1 MLKVLVLRKKID
13 TAKKQ
18 LEALRAKDAEFQTRE
33 AEIEKAINEAAEM
46 EGTEEEIA
54 EAQRTVEEEAEKFDA
69 EKKEHDA
76 EAAKLE
82 NDISEMEQELAE
94 AEKEQDTTPVPAEPE
109 KPAEAAEERKNE
121 RRNNMIKRTIFDRL
135 TMQERSAMFDR
146 EDVKNFMSNFRSY
159 LAKEK
164 RDIQG
169 GALLIPE
176 VFVGLLKENII
187 DYSKLYRHVNLQTI
201 GGKGRQIVQGTVSEA
216 VWTECC
222 AVLNEMNLAFNDVE
236 VDCYKVGAYFKVC
249 NAVLEDSD
257 IDLAATLLDA
267 MGQAI
272 GKALDKAILYG
283 RNAAGTQKMPM
294 GIVTR
299 LAQTSKPSDYPV
311 TARPWVDL
319 HSTNIV
325 ALTAGLT
332 GAALIAAIVEASGK
346 AKSSYSRGEKV
357 WVMNETTYT
366 KLMAATVSVD
376 AAGRVVSGVSDR
388 MPVVGGIIEVLN
400 FLPDNVIIGGYF
412 DLYLL
417 AERAGNQFAES
428 EHAFFIQ
435 DQTCFKGTAR
445 YDGQPVIAEG
455 FVAIGLEGTTPN
467 ATMPFA
473 PDNANTVTAILT
485 NSSAVTLD
493 PTDTFQIIAKTLP
506 VDGPVTYESSA
517 TSYATVSAD
526 GLITAVAQGSATIT
540 ITSGSATA
548 TVAVT
553 VTAGA

>member
-1 MLKVLVLRKKID
+1 MAEKRALSGTGVLIPDVFLGVLR
-13 TAKKQ
+13 
-18 LEALRAKDAEFQTRE
+18 
-33 AEIEKAINEAAEM
+33 
-46 EGTEEEIA
+46 
-54 EAQRTVEEEAEKFDA
+54 
-69 EKKEHDA
+69 
-76 EAAKLE
+76 E
-82 NDISEMEQELAE
+82 N
-94 AEKEQDTTPVPAEPE
+94 VV
-109 KPAEAAEERKNE
+109 N
-121 RRNNMIKRTIFDRL
+121 
-135 TMQERSAMFDR
+135 
-146 EDVKNFMSNFRSY
+146 
-159 LAKEK
+159 
-164 RDIQG
+164 
-169 GALLIPE
+169 
-176 VFVGLLKENII
+176 
-187 DYSKLYRHVNLQTI
+187 YSKLYSRVNVRPLT
-201 GGKGRQIVQGTVSEA
+201 GTGRMAVAGTVPEA
-216 VWTECC
+216 VWTEMC
-222 AVLNEMNLAFNDVE
+222 ANLNELDLAFNSVE
-236 VDCYKVGAYFKVC
+236 VDGYKVGGYMAIC
-249 NAVLEDSD
+249 NATIEDSE
-257 IDLAATLLDA
+257 IDLAAEIMVALA
-267 MGQAI
+267 QSI
-272 GKALDKAILYG
+272 GIALDKAILYG

-428 EHAFFIQ
+428 EHVFFIQ

-506 VDGPVTYESSA
+506 VDGPVTFASSA
-517 TSYATVSAD
+517 PTYATVSAD